1 MRPAS
6 FFEST
11 FFPIKIPFS
20 STFYLIKIPFL
31 STFQLTK
38 ISFTP
43 TFPPS
48 KTSTPPTFSRITLQ
62 LSSAGHTHSP
72 VILLKFAGRRFMGH
86 RLFVRD
92 MRTRDLRKTLQRQ
105 GFSCRKTHPT
115 HRLQIHVL
123 LEREADRT
131 CTREKKYYMKP
142 ITQFFY

>member
-11 FFPIKIPFS
+11 FSPIKIPF
-20 STFYLIKIPFL
+20 P

-48 KTSTPPTFSRITLQ
+48 QTSILPTFSRITLQ
-62 LSSAGHTHSP
+62 LSSAGHGQSP

-92 MRTRDLRKTLQRQ
+92 IRTRDLRKTLQRQ

-123 LEREADRT
+123 LEREADWT
-131 CTREKKYYMKP
+131 CTREKRYYMKP